1 MRWWTTGLMIVTL
14 AAGAAG
20 CGGVGG
26 GASDNA
32 APAALA
38 VSGDERLVVLKLPG
52 MT

>member
-1 MRWWTTGLMIVTL
+1 MRWWTTGLVMGAL

-20 CGGVGG
+20 CGGP
-26 GASDNA
+26 GASETA
-32 APAALA
+32 APAPAPLA